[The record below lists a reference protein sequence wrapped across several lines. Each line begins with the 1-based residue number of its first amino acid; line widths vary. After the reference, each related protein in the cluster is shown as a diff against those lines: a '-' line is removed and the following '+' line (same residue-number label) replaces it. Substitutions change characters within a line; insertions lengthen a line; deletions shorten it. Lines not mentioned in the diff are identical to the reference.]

1 LIQKKHTKRWLILP
15 FLAIVTFGCVE
26 AATNYP
32 AWIEHVYAQGFYPV
46 VAIILSSISSA
57 FPFSIDDLFYLLL
70 ILSLFSVI
78 ILLILRKISYKYA
91 GKFILNI
98 LASVYI
104 LFYILWGFNYLRP
117 GLSER
122 LQLKTASANKQE
134 FITIFQKRIAETN
147 HTYCNFEAFDRN
159 EIDSSVEASYKNLAP
174 ILNIKYPMG
183 KRPDKKITFSSFYAK
198 TGISGY
204 FGPFFN
210 EVHVNKKVLPM
221 EYPFVLAHE
230 KAHQLGT
237 TSEAEANFYAWL
249 VCSQSTSQ
257 QLQYSANLIILRH
270 FMFQAYKLE
279 EYSQLLEQIEDPVK
293 NDFIIVQKHW
303 QNLRNKKLD
312 ATASKINDAYLKTNK
327 VKAGIND
334 YNGVVQHIMNFS
346 LDSTFQNKYN
356 LDSH

>member
-1 LIQKKHTKRWLILP
+1 
-15 FLAIVTFGCVE
+15 
-26 AATNYP
+26 
-32 AWIEHVYAQGFYPV
+32 
-46 VAIILSSISSA
+46 
-57 FPFSIDDLFYLLL
+57 
-70 ILSLFSVI
+70 
-78 ILLILRKISYKYA
+78 
-91 GKFILNI
+91 
-98 LASVYI
+98 

-122 LQLKTASANKQE
+122 LQLKTASANKQD
-134 FITIFQKRIAETN
+134 FITIFKKRIAETN
-147 HTYCNFEAFDRN
+147 QTYCNFEAFDRN

-174 ILNIKYPMG
+174 VLNIKYPMG
-183 KRPDKKITFSSFYAK
+183 KRPDKQITFSGFYAK

-230 KAHQLGT
+230 KAHQLGI

-270 FMFQAYKLE
+270 FVFQAYKLE
-279 EYSQLLEQIEDPVK
+279 EYPQLLELIEDPVK
-293 NDFIIVQKHW
+293 NDFITIQKHW

-312 ATASKINDAYLKTNK
+312 ATASRINDAYLKTNK

-346 LDSTFQNKYN
+346 LDSTFQHKYN
-356 LDSH
+356 LNSH